1 MRRCPGPRRNQTA
14 RRNVVQPG
22 GTSRNITR
30 SEQAQMAERD
40 PDRISAQLADG
51 FDHLKFRDDELEE
64 QLDDLVTVARRVFGV
79 AGAGLMLLDEH
90 EQLGL
95 VGASDD
101 TARALERTQVQ
112 TGIGPGVQST
122 HTDQIVTVE
131 DLAVD
136 SRWPQVS
143 ERLRGLEVRGVLSA
157 PIAIHETTIG
167 NLNLF
172 DREPRSWTDADV
184 DRARA
189 LATVVAI
196 WLRAAVDAHDK
207 GQLVSR
213 LQQSWGIL
221 DPADERS

>member
-1 MRRCPGPRRNQTA
+1 
-14 RRNVVQPG
+14 
-22 GTSRNITR
+22 
-30 SEQAQMAERD
+30 MAEHD
-40 PDRISAQLADG
+40 PDRVSGRLPDG
-51 FDHLKFRDDELEE
+51 FDRVTFRGGELEE

-90 EQLGL
+90 AQLGL

-101 TARALERTQVQ
+101 AARALERTQLQ

-122 HTDQIVTVE
+122 RTDQIVTVE

-143 ERLRGLEVRGVLSA
+143 ERLRGLAVRGVLSA
-157 PIAIHETTIG
+157 PIAMHETTIG

-172 DREPRSWTDADV
+172 DGKPRSWTDTDV
-184 DRARA
+184 NRARA

-196 WLRAAVDAHDK
+196 CLRVAVEAHEK

-213 LQQSWGIL
+213 LQQSWGIVG
-221 DPADERS
+221 PAAERS

>member
-1 MRRCPGPRRNQTA
+1 
-14 RRNVVQPG
+14 
-22 GTSRNITR
+22 
-30 SEQAQMAERD
+30 MAERD
-40 PDRISAQLADG
+40 PDRVSGQAADG
-51 FDHLKFRDDELEE
+51 FDRVKFRGGELEE

-90 EQLGL
+90 EQLRL

-101 TARALERTQVQ
+101 TARALECTQLQ

-136 SRWPQVS
+136 LRWPQVS

-157 PIAIHETTIG
+157 PIAIRETTIG
-167 NLNLF
+167 YLNLF
-172 DREPRSWTDADV
+172 DGKPRSWTDTDV
-184 DRARA
+184 GRARA

-196 WLRAAVDAHDK
+196 WLRVAVDAHKK

-213 LQQSWGIL
+213 LQQSWGVVG
-221 DPADERS
+221 PAGERS

>member
-1 MRRCPGPRRNQTA
+1 
-14 RRNVVQPG
+14 
-22 GTSRNITR
+22 
-30 SEQAQMAERD
+30 MAED
-40 PDRISAQLADG
+40 PDRIPGDLADG
-51 FDHLKFRDDELEE
+51 FDRVTFRDDEFEE
-64 QLDDLVTVARRVFGV
+64 QLDDLVTVARRVFGA
-79 AGAGLMLLDEH
+79 AGAGLTLFDEH
-90 EQLGL
+90 QQLGL

-101 TARALERTQVQ
+101 TAWALERTQLQ

-157 PIAIHETTIG
+157 PIAIQDATIG

-172 DREPRSWTDADV
+172 DSKPRSWTDADI

-196 WLRAAVDAHDK
+196 WLRVAADAHEK

-213 LQQSWGIL
+213 LQQSWGVVG
-221 DPADERS
+221 PADERS